1 MPARLNP
8 YLQFR
13 GHAEEAMTFYQSV
26 FGGELNLMRY
36 ADMGG
41 MGVPEAEQQQLMHSD
56 LIVDDSIALM
66 GADVPSTHPEFDQYN
81 VHVSLSGDDEAQ
93 LRGWFE
99 KLAEGGSVDVPL
111 EKAPW
116 GDHFGQVKDRFGVN
130 WLVNIAGDGS

>member
-1 MPARLNP
+1 MPARVNP

-13 GHAEEAMTFYQSV
+13 GQAEEAMTFYQSV
-26 FGGELNLMRY
+26 FGGDLNLMRF

-56 LIVDDSIALM
+56 LVVSDSIALM
-66 GADVPSTHPEFDQYN
+66 GADVPSTQPELDQYN
-81 VHVSLSGDDEAQ
+81 VHLSLSGDDEPQ

-99 KLAEGGSVDVPL
+99 KLAEGGSIDVPL

-116 GDHFGQVKDRFGVN
+116 GDHFGQVKDRYGVN
-130 WLVNIAGDGS
+130 WLVSIAGGDS

>member
-1 MPARLNP
+1 MPARVNP

-13 GHAEEAMTFYQSV
+13 GQAEEAMTFYQSV
-26 FGGELNLMRY
+26 FGGDLNLMRF

-56 LIVDDSIALM
+56 LVVSDSIALM
-66 GADVPSTHPEFDQYN
+66 GADVPSTQPELDQYN
-81 VHVSLSGDDEAQ
+81 VHLSLSGDDEPQ

-99 KLAEGGSVDVPL
+99 KLAEGGSIDVPL

-116 GDHFGQVKDRFGVN
+116 GDHFGQVKDRYGVN
-130 WLVNIAGDGS
+130 WLVNIAGGDS